1 MLLPEPGDTSV
12 VTALFRHNAWANLKL
27 LEFCQGLADEQ
38 LDATAIGGYGSVRA
52 TLTHTIGSE
61 VSYVHRVN
69 GRLPPTP
76 PMQRGQFPGFDVLQ
90 QAAQWTSD
98 ELLQLALGARAQTV
112 IREEEG
118 RQAVEYPL
126 ADLMVQ
132 AITHSTEHRT
142 QVATILTQLGLEPP
156 DMSTWMYM
164 EETGLFKEFEEPAPE
179 E

>member
-1 MLLPEPGDTSV
+1 MLEPEQGENSV
-12 VTALFRHNAWANLKL
+12 LTALFHHNAWANRKL
-27 LEFCQGLADEQ
+27 LEFCEGLTDEQ
-38 LDATAIGGYGSVRA
+38 LDATAIGGYGTIRA
-52 TLTHTIGSE
+52 TLTHTVGSE

-69 GRLPPTP
+69 GRLPPA
-76 PMQRGQFPGFDVLQ
+76 PMQRGQFPGFDVLK

-98 ELLQLALGARAQTV
+98 ELLYLALGARADTIV
-112 IREEEG
+112 RKEEG
-118 RQAVEYPL
+118 RRTVEYPL

-164 EETGLFKEFEEPAPE
+164 EDTGLFKEFAEPVPE